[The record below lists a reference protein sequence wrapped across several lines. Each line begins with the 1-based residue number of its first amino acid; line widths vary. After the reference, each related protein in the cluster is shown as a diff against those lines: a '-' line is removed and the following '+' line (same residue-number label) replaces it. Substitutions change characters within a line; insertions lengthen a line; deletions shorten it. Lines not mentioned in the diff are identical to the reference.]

1 MKNLTPAGSLFWA
14 VLMRFK
20 LFTVAPIRH
29 QECPFGGQFE
39 KQLDLTLK
47 KALGRNLHR
56 CVLDGGCFGHLALG
70 PDRRPCGG
78 PGEFHYGNP
87 SARERAELQKTV
99 MAVVAA
105 FLGEAE
111 DVMRLHA
118 DESGEVFTKAAAEF
132 DKFVTPA
139 LKAKAA
145 VIRQQFGA

>member
-1 MKNLTPAGSLFWA
+1 MKKATPAGSLFWA
-14 VLMRFK
+14 VLTRFK

-29 QECPFGGQFE
+29 RECPFGDQF
-39 KQLDLTLK
+39 KRQLDLTLK
-47 KALGRNLHR
+47 KTLGRNLHR

-78 PGEFHYGNP
+78 PGEFHYGSS

-111 DVMRLHA
+111 EIMRLHA
-118 DESGEVFTKAAAEF
+118 DQPKEDFAKAAAEF
-132 DKFVTPA
+132 DKFVTST

>member
-1 MKNLTPAGSLFWA
+1 MKNLTPAGSLFWG
-14 VLMRFK
+14 VLTRFK
-20 LFTVAPIRH
+20 CFATAPIRH
-29 QECPFGGQFE
+29 RECPFGEQF
-39 KQLDLTLK
+39 KRQLDLTLK
-47 KALGRNLHR
+47 KTLGRNLHR
-56 CVLDGGCFGHLALG
+56 CILDGGCFGHLALG

-99 MAVVAA
+99 MSAVAA

-111 DVMRLHA
+111 DIMRLHA

-145 VIRQQFGA
+145 VIRRQFGV